1 MVMLNNLDLQLE
13 RNSMERHVPVHPLPE
28 EIQQMSQ
35 DETVCKY
42 CGVSY
47 LIHREFKLMEEKLK
61 GMEAEME
68 FYRESVERV
77 KKLQRELCSMKQ
89 HMEQLK
95 NDNQQKKESLNFLS
109 LELATKQKELEGMN
123 LKMEDNWSQ
132 LIVVQNT
139 SKLCRE
145 RTKQQAHIIEQTS
158 TFLQGIKIEL
168 AVLREDVRSNLAI
181 WEPFS
186 KALTQCLEATGD
198 AVQMEILGLQEGL
211 KKSNQEVEFLQQ
223 QARELQLSS
232 NMIALQIDQI
242 HVLEQKEAEL
252 QIKCCKSEKQVF
264 DLENQ
269 LMTQQLNFQKVTEEL
284 EHCKELLL
292 NKSKEVEDL
301 LSKLTKLEYVHNER
315 ESRYC
320 KEIEEKEKQWLRCEQ
335 KCKSLEEQLEIKV
348 CQESKLQ
355 DRSSVSQNE
364 ILTLKTALSQA
375 EEKLEA
381 LKQEREQM
389 VVSHQNRIKQ
399 LQEHLQQMLG
409 DEDSWRAKIDTELSK
424 QQAHHYTELKELA
437 LQMKE
442 EAKIEIDTE
451 RQKQQELI
459 NKHNEERKTLQAQV
473 SDLISDATKALQLE
487 VSKLKKEL
495 QDIQCRSIESG
506 HSKDCKIYN
515 LEKVISQLE
524 TQLKQEQ
531 DKMESIT
538 EELRSEIQQKSF
550 ELRETQ
556 QEVQQ
561 LKRELDQAKAENTFL
576 EETVRRECEERYEL
590 TEALS
595 QAREQLMELKRLSR
609 EHPHSQCSIS
619 QGSLNSSSSSAGS
632 YKIQRSL
639 SNSSRTKL
647 SGLHGLPVNANA
659 SNNAGTNALPI
670 IPMPQPSKG
679 RASSVSEIKQRIAA
693 AVRRK

>member
-1 MVMLNNLDLQLE
+1 MVMLDNLDLQVNLT
-13 RNSMERHVPVHPLPE
+13 SMERHVPVHPLPE
-28 EIQQMSQ
+28 EIQQMRQ
-35 DETVCKY
+35 DETVCRY

-61 GMEAEME
+61 AMEAEME
-68 FYRESVERV
+68 FYRESVEREE
-77 KKLQRELCSMKQ
+77 KLQRELCSMKQ

-95 NDNQQKKESLNFLS
+95 SDHQQKKESLNFLS
-109 LELATKQKELEGMN
+109 LELATKQEELEGMC
-123 LKMEDNWSQ
+123 LKMEDNWRQ
-132 LIVVQNT
+132 LVAVQNK
-139 SKLCRE
+139 SKLYRE
-145 RTKQQAHIIEQTS
+145 RTKQQAHIIDQAS

-168 AVLREDVRSNLAI
+168 ALFREDVQSNLVI

-186 KALTQCLEATGD
+186 KTLMHYLQATGD
-198 AVQMEILGLQEGL
+198 GVQMEMFGLRESL
-211 KKSNQEVEFLQQ
+211 KKSTQEVEFLQQ
-223 QARELQLSS
+223 QVKDLQLSS
-232 NMIALQIDQI
+232 DTITLQIDQI

-252 QIKCCKSEKQVF
+252 EIKCCESEKQAL
-264 DLENQ
+264 DLKNQ
-269 LMTQQLNFQKVTEEL
+269 LMIQQLNFQKIAEEM

-301 LSKLTKLEYVHNER
+301 LSRLTVLECAHDER

-320 KEIEEKEKQWLRCEQ
+320 KEIKEKEKQWLQCEQ

-348 CQESKLQ
+348 CQESEIQ
-355 DRSSVSQNE
+355 NRSSVSQNE

-389 VVSHQNRIKQ
+389 VISHQNRIKQ
-399 LQEHLQQMLG
+399 LQERLQQMLG
-409 DEDSWRAKIDTELSK
+409 DEDNWRAKIDAALSK
-424 QQAHHYTELKELA
+424 QQAHHRTELKELA

-459 NKHNEERKTLQAQV
+459 NKHNKEHETLQTQV
-473 SDLISDATKALQLE
+473 SDLISDVTKALQLE
-487 VSKLKKEL
+487 LSKLKKKL
-495 QDIQCRSIESG
+495 QETQCQLLESAR
-506 HSKDCKIYN
+506 SKDGKIYN
-515 LEKVISQLE
+515 LEKVILQLE

-531 DKMESIT
+531 SKVESVT
-538 EELRSEIQQKSF
+538 EELRTEKQQKSI
-550 ELRETQ
+550 ELRETH
-556 QEVQQ
+556 QELQR
-561 LKRELDQAKAENTFL
+561 LTGELDQAKEENTFL

-595 QAREQLMELKRLSR
+595 QAREQLMELKSLSR
-609 EHPHSQCSIS
+609 EHPHSQRSIS
-619 QGSLNSSSSSAGS
+619 QRSLSSSSSSAGS

-639 SNSSRTKL
+639 SSTSRTKL
-647 SGLHGLPVNANA
+647 SGLHGLLVNANA
-659 SNNAGTNALPI
+659 SNNAGTTALPI
-670 IPMPQPSKG
+670 IPVPQPSKG

>member
-1 MVMLNNLDLQLE
+1 
-13 RNSMERHVPVHPLPE
+13 MEKFKQGHNQSSSGSDPDVCPPSS
-28 EIQQMSQ
+28 QMRQ
-35 DETVCKY
+35 DETVCRY

-61 GMEAEME
+61 AMEAEME
-68 FYRESVERV
+68 FYRESVEREE
-77 KKLQRELCSMKQ
+77 KLQRELCSMKQ

-95 NDNQQKKESLNFLS
+95 SDHQQKKESLNFLS
-109 LELATKQKELEGMN
+109 LELATKQEELEGMC
-123 LKMEDNWSQ
+123 LKMEDNWRQ
-132 LIVVQNT
+132 LVAVQNK
-139 SKLCRE
+139 SKLYRE
-145 RTKQQAHIIEQTS
+145 RTKQQAHIIDQAS

-168 AVLREDVRSNLAI
+168 ALFREDVQSNLVI

-186 KALTQCLEATGD
+186 KTLMHYLQATGD
-198 AVQMEILGLQEGL
+198 GVQMEMFGLRESL
-211 KKSNQEVEFLQQ
+211 KKSTQEVEFLQQ
-223 QARELQLSS
+223 QVKDLQLSS
-232 NMIALQIDQI
+232 DTITLQIDQI

-252 QIKCCKSEKQVF
+252 EIKCCESEKQAL
-264 DLENQ
+264 DLKNQ
-269 LMTQQLNFQKVTEEL
+269 LMIQQLNFQKIAEEM

-301 LSKLTKLEYVHNER
+301 LSRLTVLECAHDER

-320 KEIEEKEKQWLRCEQ
+320 KEIKEKEKQWLQCEQ

-348 CQESKLQ
+348 CQESEIQ
-355 DRSSVSQNE
+355 NRSSVSQNE

-389 VVSHQNRIKQ
+389 VISHQNRIKQ
-399 LQEHLQQMLG
+399 LQERLQQMLG
-409 DEDSWRAKIDTELSK
+409 DEDNWRAKIDAALSK
-424 QQAHHYTELKELA
+424 QQAHHRTELKELA

-459 NKHNEERKTLQAQV
+459 NKHNKEHETLQTQV
-473 SDLISDATKALQLE
+473 SDLISDVTKALQLE
-487 VSKLKKEL
+487 LSKLKKKL
-495 QDIQCRSIESG
+495 QETQCQLLESAR
-506 HSKDCKIYN
+506 SKDGKIYN
-515 LEKVISQLE
+515 LEKVILQLE

-531 DKMESIT
+531 SKVESVT
-538 EELRSEIQQKSF
+538 EELRTEKQQKSI
-550 ELRETQ
+550 ELRETH
-556 QEVQQ
+556 QELQR
-561 LKRELDQAKAENTFL
+561 LTGELDQAKEENTFL

-595 QAREQLMELKRLSR
+595 QAREQLMELKSLSR
-609 EHPHSQCSIS
+609 EHPHSQRSIS
-619 QGSLNSSSSSAGS
+619 QRSLSSSSSSAGS

-639 SNSSRTKL
+639 SSTSRTKL
-647 SGLHGLPVNANA
+647 SGLHGLLVNANA
-659 SNNAGTNALPI
+659 SNNAGTTALPI
-670 IPMPQPSKG
+670 IPVPQPSKG